1 MPHSFIVSGT
11 NPERTLLLVDGSS
24 YLYRAFHALPELK
37 SPQGEPTGA
46 IYGVLNM
53 LRRLAA
59 DYQAQARAVVFDAKG
74 RTFRDDQY
82 PEYKAHRA
90 PMPDELS
97 AQVEPLSEAIR
108 ALGWPV
114 LVVEGVEADDVIATL
129 ADEATRRGW
138 RSVISTGDKD
148 LAQLVDSRVTLVNTM
163 SNETL
168 DIEGVKLKFGVPP
181 EKIVDYL
188 TLVGDAIDNIPGV
201 DKVGPKTA
209 ARWLSQYGSLEGVIA
224 HAGEITGSVGEN
236 LRKVLDWLPKGRGLI
251 TVKRDVALPVTL
263 DQLADR
269 QGDPSRQ
276 RALYERFGFK
286 TWLKEVESAPR
297 QPQQP
302 SPPSTL
308 QKRRYSAI
316 LTEGQLRELVK
327 KLETAPLVGFDT
339 ECVGLEPMTAR
350 LVGMSFAFGNE
361 ALYLPLAHE
370 YPAAPQ
376 QIDFG
381 TALELLKP
389 WLEGAGFRKVGQNV
403 KFDCHV
409 LANQGIRLAGCV
421 HDTLLE
427 SYVLEVHQR
436 HDLGALALR
445 HCGWQTISYDEVTG
459 KGATR
464 IEFSAVEIGR
474 ATEYAAED
482 ADCTLALHEILHP
495 KIEQDKKLQFVYEEI
510 EMRVLPVLFRMERN
524 GVLLDAAKLEA
535 QSHELGKEMLVI
547 EQKAYEAAGQPFN
560 LGSPKQIQEILF
572 ERQKLPVRKKTPS
585 GQPSTDEDVLAELAL
600 EHPLPKRILEHR
612 GDRPACLQRAQP
624 AEHSHPHAGRAPH
637 PRGVHRAGGREDR
650 VGRLFADRAAHHG
663 APLRRREPEARV
675 RARRRR
681 APRHGR
687 GGIRPAARPGQPRR
701 AAHREGDQLRAH
713 LRHVELRPGA
723 EPRDR
728 ARDGTGLHRVVFRPL
743 SGGETLHGPDAQP
756 RAHARL
762 RRNGV
767 RPAPLAAGDEERQ
780 PDAPPGGRARRDQRA
795 DAGHR
800 RRLDQA
806 CDDCSSEFP
815 GTKKTADDA
824 HHAGTR

>member
-59 DYQAQARAVVFDAKG
+59 DYEAQARAVVFDAKG

-90 PMPDELS
+90 PMPNDLS

-114 LVVEGVEADDVIATL
+114 LTIQGVEADDVIATL

-269 QGDPSRQ
+269 QADPSRQ

-286 TWLKEVESAPR
+286 TWLKEVESAPQ
-297 QPQQP
+297 QPAQP
-302 SPPSTL
+302 SPPSTR
-308 QKRRYSAI
+308 QKRRYAAI

-327 KLETAPLVGFDT
+327 KL
-339 ECVGLEPMTAR
+339 
-350 LVGMSFAFGNE
+350 
-361 ALYLPLAHE
+361 
-370 YPAAPQ
+370 
-376 QIDFG
+376 
-381 TALELLKP
+381 
-389 WLEGAGFRKVGQNV
+389 
-403 KFDCHV
+403 
-409 LANQGIRLAGCV
+409 
-421 HDTLLE
+421 
-427 SYVLEVHQR
+427 
-436 HDLGALALR
+436 
-445 HCGWQTISYDEVTG
+445 
-459 KGATR
+459 
-464 IEFSAVEIGR
+464 
-474 ATEYAAED
+474 
-482 ADCTLALHEILHP
+482 
-495 KIEQDKKLQFVYEEI
+495 
-510 EMRVLPVLFRMERN
+510 
-524 GVLLDAAKLEA
+524 
-535 QSHELGKEMLVI
+535 
-547 EQKAYEAAGQPFN
+547 
-560 LGSPKQIQEILF
+560 
-572 ERQKLPVRKKTPS
+572 
-585 GQPSTDEDVLAELAL
+585 
-600 EHPLPKRILEHR
+600 
-612 GDRPACLQRAQP
+612 
-624 AEHSHPHAGRAPH
+624 
-637 PRGVHRAGGREDR
+637 
-650 VGRLFADRAAHHG
+650 
-663 APLRRREPEARV
+663 
-675 RARRRR
+675 
-681 APRHGR
+681 
-687 GGIRPAARPGQPRR
+687 
-701 AAHREGDQLRAH
+701 
-713 LRHVELRPGA
+713 
-723 EPRDR
+723 
-728 ARDGTGLHRVVFRPL
+728 
-743 SGGETLHGPDAQP
+743 
-756 RAHARL
+756 
-762 RRNGV
+762 
-767 RPAPLAAGDEERQ
+767 
-780 PDAPPGGRARRDQRA
+780 
-795 DAGHR
+795 
-800 RRLDQA
+800 
-806 CDDCSSEFP
+806 
-815 GTKKTADDA
+815 
-824 HHAGTR
+824 